1 MFEEFLSTVF
11 SKSTPGLS
19 ENGRGA
25 NPTRVINFLGLPA
38 LSVTCSH
45 TSEGMRTSFQL
56 VSRPFSESLLFRL
69 GHCFHEETSLHRAV
83 PSAIKKSTAAEP
95 LQTL

>member
-1 MFEEFLSTVF
+1 
-11 SKSTPGLS
+11 
-19 ENGRGA
+19 
-25 NPTRVINFLGLPA
+25 
-38 LSVTCSH
+38 
-45 TSEGMRTSFQL
+45 MRTSFQL

-95 LQTL
+95 LQIL